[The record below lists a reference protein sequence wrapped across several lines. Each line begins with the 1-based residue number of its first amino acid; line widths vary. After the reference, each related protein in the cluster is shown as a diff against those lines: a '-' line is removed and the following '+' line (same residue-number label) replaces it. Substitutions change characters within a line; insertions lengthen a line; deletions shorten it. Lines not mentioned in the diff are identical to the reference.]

1 MGRRMRAGLTISA
14 VGHLAV
20 LVWCFVTLPSTKIE
34 STESVPVD
42 MISDAELS
50 QIMAGA
56 KTAPKAD
63 APKPVVD
70 KVAAETN
77 PVKDP
82 TPKVSDKPEIQASAE
97 AAPPPEPKPPEIKP
111 PEPKPEKAEAK
122 PEKIEPPVDEIA
134 EALKRD
140 EAKKKAEAKKLEDAK
155 KKEEAKKRLEAKK
168 REQQQKFDTAQIDS
182 RLALLDKRA
191 PQRQAAT
198 GANLNQTASLGG
210 DVATGPTLSEN
221 EVAALID
228 RLTGCWDVPVGV
240 RNARDLSVIV
250 HIQFKR
256 DGSLQSDPVVVNR
269 STLPV
274 FQVAAEAAVRAV
286 QRCAPFT
293 FMPVAKY
300 EAWKEIEVTFDP
312 KKMFG
317 L

>member
-1 MGRRMRAGLTISA
+1 MRAGLTISA

-34 STESVPVD
+34 STESIPVD

-70 KVAAETN
+70 KVAEETK

-97 AAPPPEPKPPEIKP
+97 AAPPPEPKPPEP
-111 PEPKPEKAEAK
+111 RPEKAETK
-122 PEKIEPPVDEIA
+122 PDKVAPPVDEIA

-182 RLALLDKRA
+182 RLALLDQRA

-198 GANLNQTASLGG
+198 GAALNPTPSLGAPNASA
-210 DVATGPTLSEN
+210 ATMSMSEFD
-221 EVAALID
+221 ALIAH
-228 RLTGCWDVPVGV
+228 LHKCWDVPAGV
-240 RNARDLSVIV
+240 KDAHDIAVLIR
-250 HIQFKR
+250 IQFKK
-256 DGSLQSDPVVVNR
+256 DGSLMTDPVIVNQSPNPTFR
-269 STLPV
+269 
-274 FQVAAEAAVRAV
+274 VAAESALRAI
-286 QRCAPFT
+286 RSCAPYN
-293 FMPVAKY
+293 FMPAAKY
-300 EAWKEIEVTFDP
+300 EAWKEVEVNFDP
-312 KKMFG
+312 RDM
-317 L
+317 

>member
-70 KVAAETN
+70 KVAEETR

-97 AAPPPEPKPPEIKP
+97 ATPPPEPRPPESKP

-122 PEKIEPPVDEIA
+122 PDKVAPPVDEIA

-140 EAKKKAEAKKLEDAK
+140 DAKKKAEAKKLEDAK
-155 KKEEAKKRLEAKK
+155 KKEDAKKRLEAKK
-168 REQQQKFDTAQIDS
+168 LEQQQKFDTAQIDS

-198 GANLNQTASLGG
+198 GAALNPTPSLGAPNASA
-210 DVATGPTLSEN
+210 ATMSMSEFD
-221 EVAALID
+221 ALIA
-228 RLTGCWDVPVGV
+228 RLHKCWDVPVGV
-240 RNARDLSVIV
+240 KDAHDIAVLVR
-250 HIQFKR
+250 IQFKK
-256 DGSLQSDPVVVNR
+256 DGSLMTDPVIVNQSANPTFR
-269 STLPV
+269 
-274 FQVAAEAAVRAV
+274 VAAESALRAI
-286 QRCAPFT
+286 RSCAPYN
-293 FMPVAKY
+293 FMPTAKY
-300 EAWKEIEVTFDP
+300 DAWKEVEVNFDP
-312 KKMFG
+312 RDM
-317 L
+317 

>member
-20 LVWCFVTLPSTKIE
+20 LVWCLVTLPSTKIE

-70 KVAAETN
+70 KVAPETN

-97 AAPPPEPKPPEIKP
+97 AAPPPEPKPPELKP

-122 PEKIEPPVDEIA
+122 PEKIEQPVDEIA

-198 GANLNQTASLGG
+198 GAELNPTPSLGAPNASA
-210 DVATGPTLSEN
+210 ATMSMSEFD
-221 EVAALID
+221 ALIAH
-228 RLTGCWDVPVGV
+228 LHKCWDVPAGV
-240 RNARDLSVIV
+240 KDAHDIAVLVR
-250 HIQFKR
+250 IQFKK
-256 DGSLQSDPVVVNR
+256 DGSLMTDPMVVNQSPNPTFR
-269 STLPV
+269 
-274 FQVAAEAAVRAV
+274 VAAESALRAI
-286 QRCAPFT
+286 RSCAPYS
-293 FMPVAKY
+293 FMPIAKY
-300 EAWKEIEVTFDP
+300 EAWKEVEVNFDP
-312 KKMFG
+312 RDM
-317 L
+317 